1 MLIEKMLSDPAPYV
15 VIGLSN
21 LSQGSTE
28 RGLINR
34 AFLVMAVQAGL
45 DASIHDPLDT
55 ELMDAMITAEVLLNK
70 MIYSDSTSRH
80 TASGKSA
87 LNQNAWRR
95 TTLLRVF
102 VGALATCGEPCRTA
116 RPEPS
121 AVAGGAFVQQG
132 GNSICHK
139 IGA

>member
-1 MLIEKMLSDPAPYV
+1 MLIEKMLSDPAPHV

-55 ELMDAMITAEVLLNK
+55 ELMDSMITAEVLLNK
-70 MIYSDSTSRH
+70 MIYSDSYLKAYR
-80 TASGKSA
+80 
-87 LNQNAWRR
+87 QR
-95 TTLLRVF
+95 
-102 VGALATCGEPCRTA
+102 
-116 RPEPS
+116 
-121 AVAGGAFVQQG
+121 
-132 GNSICHK
+132 
-139 IGA
+139 